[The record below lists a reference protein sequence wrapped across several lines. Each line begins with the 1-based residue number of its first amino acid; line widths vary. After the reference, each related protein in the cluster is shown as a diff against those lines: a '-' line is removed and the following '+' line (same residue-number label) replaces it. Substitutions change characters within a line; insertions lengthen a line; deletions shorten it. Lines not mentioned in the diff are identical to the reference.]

1 MTTLLLT
8 AAEIKALISHE
19 MAIEAVERAY
29 RATAENDAVMPPKE
43 YLMPP
48 RSHGD
53 FRAMPAYLFGKAGL
67 KWVSVYPENQTRNL
81 PTVMAV
87 FILNDPETGYPLAIM
102 DATVLTDYRTG
113 AAGAV
118 AVKHLAPEGA
128 KTLGIVGAGKQ
139 AHSIL
144 TSILSLFQPE
154 EICIWSLEKEISWLE
169 GFEGGSIARAPLE
182 KVSACDIVCTVTPT
196 TRPLVRAEWVRE
208 GTLVVAAGA
217 DAPGKEELEPAL
229 LTKAKVIVDDIHQ
242 ASHAGEINVPVS
254 KERFDPRSIYGTIGE
269 VIAGKNPGREGN
281 EIIVFDSTGI
291 AVQDV
296 SLGSAI
302 FEAAKREG
310 VGREI
315 ELV

>member
-8 AAEIKALISHE
+8 AAEVKSLISHE
-19 MAIEAVERAY
+19 MAIGAVEEAY
-29 RATAENDAVMPPKE
+29 RATAGNDTVMPPKE
-43 YLMPP
+43 YLVPP
-48 RSHGD
+48 KYHGD
-53 FRAMPAYLFGKAGL
+53 LRAMPAYLFGKVGL
-67 KWVSVYPENQTRNL
+67 KWVSVYPENSTRGL

-87 FILNDPETGYPLAIM
+87 FILNDPATGYPLAIM

-118 AVKHLAPEGA
+118 AVKHMASEGA
-128 KTLGIVGAGKQ
+128 KTVGIVGAGKQ

-144 TSILSLFQPE
+144 DSILTILRPE
-154 EICIWSLEKEISWLE
+154 EILIWSLEKEISWLE
-169 GFEGGSIARAPLE
+169 SFEGPPIARAPLE

-196 TRPLVRAEWVRE
+196 TKPLVRAEWIKE
-208 GTLVVAAGA
+208 GALIVAAGA

-229 LTKAKVIVDDIHQ
+229 LTKAKVVVDDIRQ

-254 KERFDPRSIYGTIGE
+254 KERFDPRSIHGTIGE
-269 VIAGKNPGREGN
+269 VIAGKKPGREGN
-281 EIIVFDSTGI
+281 EIIIFDSTGI

-296 SLGSAI
+296 SLGAAI
-302 FEAAKREG
+302 YEAAKREG